1 MVRQGIVVYNIY
13 MSQVEKKVK
22 SCGCQKLGVANLVMG
37 NQTSLK
43 FEPRGMTFLGALLL
57 S

>member
-13 MSQVEKKVK
+13 MSQVAKKVK

-37 NQTSLK
+37 NQTSPK

-57 S
+57 L